1 MSIKVII
8 NFLDPINK
16 TFSFIEPNI
25 LEIGRDEV
33 RVDDKA
39 LNKIQARFEIRNGK
53 VYVTSLGSNVM
64 MRGSEQIRKNN
75 KVEVQHG
82 ETLTLM
88 QTKYPFTV
96 SILLQSKEQRQS
108 KDNFTTS
115 KSSSFSTIKDDDL
128 TIKDDHSTFKD
139 DITHLSPS
147 YQFSIGGVSSQGSSG
162 SLSNDV
168 NRESDDEIKA
178 VTAIVKNENFDGNK
192 IKKKK
197 SSDTPKVLK
206 RKVIENEGGKKE
218 EEKDNNNNHEED
230 HNYNVD
236 HNVDETINN
245 EAKSR
250 GRSINQ
256 ENQENNKERKFLVKV
271 DMDKSYG
278 N

>member
-16 TFSFIEPNI
+16 TFSFIEPNV

-39 LNKIQARFEIRNGK
+39 LNKIQDLKLGM
-53 VYVTSLGSNVM
+53 LGSNVM

-139 DITHLSPS
+139 DITHSSPS

-168 NRESDDEIKA
+168 NRESEDEIKA

-218 EEKDNNNNHEED
+218 EEKDNNNNHEEN
-230 HNYNVD
+230 HNCNVD
-236 HNVDETINN
+236 HN
-245 EAKSR
+245 
-250 GRSINQ
+250 
-256 ENQENNKERKFLVKV
+256 
-271 DMDKSYG
+271 
-278 N
+278 